1 MRPTQVLGVL
11 MFAQLGEGI
20 LKGKDTKDLPFCK
33 FTSTNGHVTTSSSQ
47 DLAEG
52 TQRHEP
58 RWLHVNP
65 PPHSLCVPWGQAG
78 AEGS

>member
-1 MRPTQVLGVL
+1 MLGVL
-11 MFAQLGEGI
+11 MFAQLGEGTF
-20 LKGKDTKDLPFCK
+20 KGKDTENLPFCK
-33 FTSTNGHVTTSSSQ
+33 FIRTNGHVTTSSSQ

-58 RWLHVNP
+58 RWPHVNP
-65 PPHSLCVPWGQAG
+65 PLHSLRVPWGRAG